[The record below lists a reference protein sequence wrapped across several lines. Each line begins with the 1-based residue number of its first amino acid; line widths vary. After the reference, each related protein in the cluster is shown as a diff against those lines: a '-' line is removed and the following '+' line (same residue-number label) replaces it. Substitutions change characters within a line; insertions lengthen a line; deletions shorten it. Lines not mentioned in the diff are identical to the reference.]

1 MDWIW
6 LVRAEGV
13 KRVDFFLLLCVAE
26 GVKCVDFFSSMW
38 IFFLLELHI
47 GVKAKQEGS
56 DDHDFGLRRFGFE
69 VSVSVPDRDTK

>member
-1 MDWIW
+1 MWIFFFFYV
-6 LVRAEGV
+6 LQ
-13 KRVDFFLLLCVAE
+13 RVSNVWIFFLLC
-26 GVKCVDFFSSMW
+26 GF
-38 IFFLLELHI
+38 FFLLELHI